1 MSMGPTQ
8 LIEIQGYQ
16 HRLCMSDAELL
27 QLVREIAPGSGC
39 GVRSIADLDF
49 DQSRQLIEA
58 LDGIERSEIGVRMKQ
73 REAVAT

>member
-1 MSMGPTQ
+1 MERSQ
-8 LIEIQGYQ
+8 AIEIDKYQ
-16 HRLCMSDAELL
+16 RRLNMADAELL
-27 QLVREIAPGSGC
+27 QLAREIAPGCC
-39 GVRSIADLDF
+39 GFRCMADPAF